1 MRFSFA
7 PLNLFASSVTTP
19 ETTKLA
25 PANIVA
31 FQNAAGGTSSAII
44 GIAPDNSI
52 WWKPTFTFNGWLPSS
67 GGPRARDL
75 VQLFDQSFVIIGTDN
90 TLYTCP
96 GISVWAPCNQVQ
108 NSGKVKSI
116 DQFTDGTFLGVGMDN
131 NLYTRSNINAPWTW
145 IQNSGSVIDV
155 TILSSGAIL
164 GTAPDGNLYI
174 RSTLYQNWYPISGGC
189 CVIST
194 TQLIDGSI
202 VGVGPDQA
210 LYKKQ
215 TLNDNWRKTT
225 LFGES
230 QRKTFHQR
238 WIQLP
243 GGLRVLDF
251 VMLYLTTFLVIGTDY
266 KLYDCK
272 TILSGDGCVPV
283 ANPGLVKSIQHL
295 TPTASSSEMKF
306 AGVGLDNQVYTRTG
320 VEGTW
325 SLVQNAG
332 TVVDVTKYGDLLY
345 GTAPD
350 GTMYTKKDLNDPW
363 VYVPNSCCVIST
375 GVAPDGSLFGVGTD
389 NAVYKWQD
397 QGWSYVQNSQAVVK
411 VTGAWV

>member
-1 MRFSFA
+1 
-7 PLNLFASSVTTP
+7 
-19 ETTKLA
+19 
-25 PANIVA
+25 
-31 FQNAAGGTSSAII
+31 
-44 GIAPDNSI
+44 
-52 WWKPTFTFNGWLPSS
+52 
-67 GGPRARDL
+67 
-75 VQLFDQSFVIIGTDN
+75 
-90 TLYTCP
+90 
-96 GISVWAPCNQVQ
+96 

-131 NLYTRSNINAPWTW
+131 NLYTRSSINAPWSW

-215 TLNDNWRKTT
+215 TLNDNWVYVPKSSSVISVIAAPVKGIPLASVLIGIAQDNT
-225 LFGES
+225 LWGKS
-230 QRKTFHQR
+230 TKDLSSS

-389 NAVYKWQD
+389 NAVYKWQG

-411 VTGAWV
+411 VT